1 MNEQER
7 NEKLGR
13 TVVGIGWFI
22 FVFKFLVITFVIAG
36 VVLYFLGKP
45 LGIAPIIAVGVF
57 IAYKMV
63 WGMIWRIIDRISI
76 QK

>member
-63 WGMIWRIIDRISI
+63 WGMIWRIIR
-76 QK
+76 